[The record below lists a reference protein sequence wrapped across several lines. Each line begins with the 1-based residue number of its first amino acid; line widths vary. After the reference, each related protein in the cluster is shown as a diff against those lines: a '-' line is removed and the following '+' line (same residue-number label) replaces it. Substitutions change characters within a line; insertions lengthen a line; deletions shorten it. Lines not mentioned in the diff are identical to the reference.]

1 MDSGD
6 EATKMYENSPPSTPA
21 VFKAKGAALMAV
33 WLCVVVCIFDFFG
46 SLLIMHGAVLSG
58 VIFIASAFLFFGA
71 TAIAIINNWSDVEID
86 NNAISRRILGSTWQK
101 IDWENV
107 GLITAFPV
115 SGGYGYSARA
125 FNIFPKTRP
134 RFRVLPSGKMVFNDK
149 LNNAEKM
156 IELLNYYASIYGI
169 NIKISKT
176 IGGELDSA
184 THL

>member
-1 MDSGD
+1 
-6 EATKMYENSPPSTPA
+6 MYENSPPSTPA
-21 VFKAKGAALMAV
+21 VFEAKGSALMAV
-33 WLCVVVCIFDFFG
+33 WLCAVVCIFGFFG
-46 SLLIMHGAVLSG
+46 SLLIMHGSVLSG

-86 NNAISRRILGSTWQK
+86 NRAISRRIFGSTWQI

-107 GLITAFPV
+107 RLITAFPV
-115 SGGYGYSARA
+115 SGGYDHSARA

-134 RFRVLPSGKMVFNDK
+134 RFRLLPSGKMVFNDK
-149 LNNAEKM
+149 LNNATKM
-156 IELLNYYASIYGI
+156 IELINYYASIYGI
-169 NIKISKT
+169 DIKISKT